1 MVSPEHATVLQALQK
16 IQASVNNL
24 EQKYEAIEAKVTD
37 DLDAIQTTI
46 REAPKTYAAVAAP
59 DNTKAKK
66 VAEIRAQRQKQREAL
81 RQERSKYEV
90 TLTTKGAS
98 DEAKKSIMAMSPR
111 DITQQCQ
118 STIDAAGGLSDIKLQ
133 GINKLVN
140 GIRVQCATEDQAKK
154 LHSIDWTTTFNG
166 VKIHVPNHGVVS
178 HGIAIHMDPK
188 TIKFFKVANNLESG
202 VITIITL
209 LQRKKQSMLALL
221 SFIQMINISL

>member
-37 DLDAIQTTI
+37 DLDSIQTTI
-46 REAPKTYAAVAAP
+46 REVPKTYAAVAAP

-98 DEAKKSIMAMSPR
+98 DEARKINYGNAPKGHHSKMSVH
-111 DITQQCQ
+111 
-118 STIDAAGGLSDIKLQ
+118 
-133 GINKLVN
+133 N
-140 GIRVQCATEDQAKK
+140 
-154 LHSIDWTTTFNG
+154 
-166 VKIHVPNHGVVS
+166 
-178 HGIAIHMDPK
+178 
-188 TIKFFKVANNLESG
+188 
-202 VITIITL
+202 
-209 LQRKKQSMLALL
+209 
-221 SFIQMINISL
+221 